1 MATLLKD
8 MTFGGPVMTGQTK
21 ENGGINFTMTS
32 LDALVFNGGDGLVP
46 FVVHEFGQWVFY
58 GVAADSWMANSAIYA
73 GEAHSANS
81 AYWADNATYANWAN
95 SAYLANSASYAG
107 QANSAYWANNANY
120 ANRADC
126 AVWAVNANRA
136 DCAYWAENANRAD
149 CAYWAENANF
159 VAWAD
164 AAGALRSGG
173 SDIYVEYQGEDWQ
186 LMYASDINSIPSD
199 GLILYIVR
207 SQSGQ

>member
-95 SAYLANSASYAG
+95 SAY
-107 QANSAYWANNANY
+107 WANNANY

-126 AVWAVNANRA
+126 AVWAV
-136 DCAYWAENANRAD
+136 NANRAD